1 MTELT
6 RRQFVQGSAATTFAL
21 GLASYKPFTGR
32 PNEELRVAVIGLR
45 GRGRAHINGLHG
57 LPDVRVVALCDVDEE
72 VLASAKQPFTAR
84 GEEVDTY
91 TDLRRVIEREDIDI
105 IATATPNHWHALIT
119 IWACQA
125 GKDVYVE
132 KPVSHNVWEGRQM
145 VRAARKY
152 ERIVQTGTQSRSS
165 TGITDAI
172 AWIQAGNLGAIKL
185 ARGTCYKPRMSIG
198 KVEGPT
204 PVPKHID
211 YDLWTGPA
219 PLMPLMRKNLH
230 YDWHWVF
237 DTGCG
242 DLGNQGVHQMDMCR
256 WAIGAQAL
264 PKAVI
269 SAGGRFGY
277 DDDGNTPNTQ
287 MIFFDY
293 APAPIVFEVRGLPRD
308 EAAREGGWG
317 GGAMD
322 RVKGMSIGVTVEC
335 ERGYLTI
342 PNYSE
347 AFAYD
352 EQGEQIQAWKGGGDH
367 FANFIAAVRSREIE
381 DLSADIA
388 EGHLSSALCHLGNA
402 SYLMGTRKAP
412 EEFRASARS
421 SGPARESYDR
431 MCAHLDANGIDPTKT
446 QPIGGAFL
454 DIDPETERF
463 VDNEAANMLLT
474 RVYRKPFVVPEE
486 V

>member
-6 RRQFVQGSAATTFAL
+6 RRQFVRGSAATTFAL

-32 PNEELRVAVIGLR
+32 PNEEIRVAVIGLR
-45 GRGRAHINGLHG
+45 GRGRPHINGLHG
-57 LPDVRVVALCDVDEE
+57 LPDVRVVALCDVDEQA
-72 VLASAKQPFTAR
+72 LASAAKPFTER
-84 GEEVDTY
+84 GEEVETF
-91 TDLRRVIEREDIDI
+91 TDLRRVIERDDIDV

-165 TGITDAI
+165 SGVTDAI

-204 PVPKHID
+204 PVPEHID

-219 PLMPLMRKNLH
+219 PLVPLMRKNLH

-264 PKAVI
+264 PRAVI

-287 MIFFDY
+287 MILLDY
-293 APAPIVFEVRGLPRD
+293 EPAPIVFEVRGLPRD

-322 RVKGMSIGVTVEC
+322 RIKGMAIGVTVEC

-342 PNYSE
+342 PNYSQ

-367 FANFIAAVRSREIE
+367 FANFIAAVRSRETA
-381 DLSADIA
+381 DLSADIL
-388 EGHLSSALCHLGNA
+388 EGHLSSALCHVGNA
-402 SYLMGTRKAP
+402 SYLVGTRKAP
-412 EEFRASARS
+412 EEFRASTRG

-431 MCAHLDANGIDPTKT
+431 MCAHLDANGIDPK
-446 QPIGGAFL
+446 QVEPIGGAFL

-463 VDNEAANMLLT
+463 VDNEAANTLLT